1 MERKVGMVHAG
12 CFNARLFGQLTSEI
26 MPGVAVVHLVDEG
39 LPFMSDEQ
47 LRALVLRRLR
57 WLAFFTEESGA
68 EIVMLTC
75 TAFGRLVDEVKAAVS
90 IPVLAVLEII
100 IEEAMDLSD
109 RIGILGTHPGTLA
122 STAQIIREQAAL
134 DGKRVEVQTSLCAG
148 AFDAMM
154 REDWATHDRIVLEQ
168 LNRLMEEVEV
178 VLIPQP
184 SMERVL
190 KQVTRTKP
198 RVPVLTSARL
208 SVRRLSARLDDAA
221 RSEQS

>member
-1 MERKVGMVHAG
+1 
-12 CFNARLFGQLTSEI
+12 
-26 MPGVAVVHLVDEG
+26 
-39 LPFMSDEQ
+39 MSDEQ

-134 DGKRVEVQTSLCAG
+134 DGKRVEVQTSL
-148 AFDAMM
+148 
-154 REDWATHDRIVLEQ
+154 
-168 LNRLMEEVEV
+168 
-178 VLIPQP
+178 
-184 SMERVL
+184 RVL